1 MRKDSHSSRSGG
13 FVKVLLAM
21 AVASIVAAVAYQYY
35 QESVIGYSGQ
45 PQQVQLTFHPSQFK
59 GQIDEELALPVL
71 EHPYRYHREFKQLV
85 HQLHTAVIDHLAN
98 RLGVPDSLRMRMH
111 QAYAKRHEWVSELI
125 FDDYTR
131 LRDTAA
137 AFYEAWYQTLAT
149 KAVDRFYEVTAR
161 YTCTVIHAVVAEV
174 FPDEQ
179 GLVWVKG
186 LQADSPCGVALS
198 EALRPMIRRLEE
210 RARIQDF
217 ARSKGMLE
225 QKLTRTLAELATVEV
240 RDRKGLSKQMQ
251 TRLFGFAISET
262 EMQVSAMSILKV
274 GFRLDK
280 YFALRVV
287 PATKEVVVTL
297 PEPEILSHEVYPRID
312 ELNIGW
318 LREIGRTDFNEN
330 FELLREA
337 LREEAVRDG
346 RVFDQAKRKATEL
359 LDAMLG
365 PLLAALD
372 GYRLRVEFRPTPPSS
387 PDRLYLE
394 SPFESLSPPA
404 LDTAG
409 VLPSFR

>member
-1 MRKDSHSSRSGG
+1 MKG
-13 FVKVLLAM
+13 LLAVT
-21 AVASIVAAVAYQYY
+21 ALSLVSIVAYQYY
-35 QESVIGYSGQ
+35 QHSVAGYSSQ
-45 PQQVQLTFHPSQFK
+45 PRQVQLTFHPSQFK
-59 GQIDEELALPVL
+59 GRIDEELALPVL

-85 HQLHTAVIDHLAN
+85 YQLHAAVIDHLAN
-98 RLGVPDSLRMRMH
+98 RLGVPDSLRTRMH
-111 QAYAKRHEWVSELI
+111 QAYAKRHEWISELI
-125 FDDYTR
+125 FEDYTR

-137 AFYEAWYQTLAT
+137 AAYESWYQTLAA

-161 YTCTVIHAVVAEV
+161 YTCTMIHAVVAEV
-174 FPDEQ
+174 FPDER
-179 GLVWVKG
+179 GLVWIKG
-186 LQADSPCGVALS
+186 LQADSPCGLALS

-225 QKLTRTLAELATVEV
+225 QKVTRTIAELATVEV

-262 EMQVSAMSILKV
+262 EVQVSALSILKV

-280 YFALRVV
+280 YFSVRVI
-287 PATKEVVVTL
+287 PARKEVVVTL
-297 PEPEILSHEVYPRID
+297 PDPEILSHEVYPRID
-312 ELNIGW
+312 ELDIGW
-318 LREIGRTDFNEN
+318 LREIASSDFNEN

-346 RVFDQAKRKATEL
+346 RVFDQAKQKAVEL

-372 GYRLRVEFRPTPPSS
+372 GYRLRVEFGSAHSASLDRWAPAPSVEPVS
-387 PDRLYLE
+387 PHGI
-394 SPFESLSPPA
+394 
-404 LDTAG
+404 DTAAM
-409 VLPSFR
+409 PRDFY